1 MALLVGYVRPVAATL
16 VTGGAGFIG
25 SHLVDALL
33 ARGERVRVLDSLDP
47 LAHPTGEPAH
57 LDPEAELVRA
67 DLGDRDRLDR
77 ALEGVDAVYH
87 LGGVVG
93 NGESLVNVRRA
104 VDANSGGTATLL
116 EALLAPRDRVRRLVV
131 ASSMVVYGEGSYE
144 CPEHG
149 LVTPA
154 PRSVEQ
160 LRRRDWE
167 PRCARCGAGL
177 DAVAT
182 TEDRPAAPTNVYAIT
197 KRDQEELALV
207 LGEAYGLEVVA
218 LRYMNVYGPR
228 QALSNPYT
236 GVAAIFAARL
246 LADRR
251 PRVFEDGR
259 QIRDPVHVS
268 DAVAATLAAMDAP
281 GAAGRAINVAT
292 GEQVRILDLAQAL
305 ATARGSSLEP
315 EVTGEFRVGDIRH
328 CFAATDL
335 ARELLG
341 FRAAV
346 PLERGLAELAEWV
359 GAQGSIAE
367 NGDAALADL
376 RARGLVG

>member
-1 MALLVGYVRPVAATL
+1 VALLVGYVRPVAATL

>member
-1 MALLVGYVRPVAATL
+1 MALPVGYVRPVAATL

-167 PRCARCGAGL
+167 PRCVRCGAGL

-281 GAAGRAINVAT
+281 DAAGRAINVAT